1 MKLFS
6 FFSFIFVTLLPL
18 QTLHAEPI
26 KIDGISAIVDSKPIL
41 ESDIQNRFQ
50 IVKDRVPGGVMTDN
64 IHRQI
69 QNQMIDEALQVNYAR
84 KIGMRVSSTDVDN
97 AILGVAFKI

>member
-6 FFSFIFVTLLPL
+6 FFSLILLTLVPL
-18 QTLHAEPI
+18 QTLQAAQT
-26 KIDGISAIVDSKPIL
+26 KIDGIAAIVDSQPIL
-41 ESDIQNRFQ
+41 ESDILNRFQ

-69 QNQMIDEALQVNYAR
+69 LTQMWTTPLLVSP
-84 KIGMRVSSTDVDN
+84 KI
-97 AILGVAFKI
+97 